1 MRSSNWL
8 GTWQIFN
15 TLVPY
20 GLLWWLAVVLLARG
34 SWLLLPVLCLM
45 VLFLARCFSLMHD
58 CGHYSLFRHRPTNRW
73 VGFLLGIVAG
83 LPQLPWSRG
92 HAFHHRHNG
101 NWGEIQR
108 PIRFGECQFLRPME
122 QLSQADL
129 SLVAPSLDAD
139 SRGIFLP
146 RDQTT
151 H

>member
-73 VGFLLGIVAG
+73 VGFLLGIVALIAKTREQKHSSNRAIG
-83 LPQLPWSRG
+83 AVYLHGCFVHP
-92 HAFHHRHNG
+92 
-101 NWGEIQR
+101 
-108 PIRFGECQFLRPME
+108 RF
-122 QLSQADL
+122 
-129 SLVAPSLDAD
+129 VTVT
-139 SRGIFLP
+139 FLP
-146 RDQTT
+146 PG
-151 H
+151 